1 MQGFLDKTIKKML
14 LSILNFFEK
23 NYILG
28 DANRPLGV
36 GVSPGVSHDKWLP
49 TGNSGRT
56 PIGTHGGASAV

>member
-1 MQGFLDKTIKKML
+1 ML